1 MNKTV
6 NVNLAGVFFHIDEDA
21 FLKLHKYLDA
31 IRQSIK
37 DPQGR
42 DEIIHDIEARIA
54 ELFQEKLQPSKQVVS
69 LQLVEEVILIM
80 GQPEDYMVDDEMFED
95 GPAQENTKNTTGT
108 PKKLFRDTENSYIAG
123 VSSGLGHYLG
133 IDPIWVRL
141 LWIILVFF
149 SAGTF
154 ILAYA
159 IFWIFVP
166 EAQTTSE
173 KLHMRGEPVNIS
185 NIEKKVKEGFDTMA
199 DRVKGVDYEKY
210 GKQAKTGA
218 TAFFDSLGKLILF
231 CLKIFVKL
239 IGIIIILIAG
249 STLIAL
255 FFALFGV
262 GLFGVIDAP
271 WIDYVNMAN
280 IGAPLW
286 LLSLFSFFAIAIPFV
301 FLFILGLK
309 ILVQNLKSIGTTAKL
324 VLLGLWLISLFALG
338 FLGIRQATERAFDG
352 EIITTENIPIA
363 KNDTLYLNMRGNK
376 IYGESLRRDND
387 FKIKEDENGNKILFS
402 RDVQLSVRST
412 NDSIASLE
420 ILKSAVGSS
429 NKEATINAKN
439 IAYTFDFQNNILNLD
454 GYFTSPPEDHFREQ
468 EVKAILYMPVGSIL
482 FADEKTHRFHDYKGI
497 LARSVEGHFLK
508 IKENGSDCLDC
519 PSETTHDSQNEAATF
534 ETKASDGSETVTVKI
549 DETGISINHQKQKT
563 TKADSINQTTKN

>member
-21 FLKLHKYLDA
+21 FLKLHKYLDS

-80 GQPEDYMVDDEMFED
+80 GQPEDYMVDDELFED
-95 GPAQENTKNTTGT
+95 GPAQENTKTTT
-108 PKKLFRDTENSYIAG
+108 DPPKKLFRDTENSYIAG

-141 LWIILVFF
+141 LWILLVFF

-185 NIEKKVKEGFDTMA
+185 NIEKKVKEGFDSMA
-199 DRVKGVDYEKY
+199 DRMKGVDYEKY
-210 GKQAKTGA
+210 GKQAKSGA
-218 TAFFDSLGKLILF
+218 TTFFDSLGKLILF

-239 IGIIIILIAG
+239 IGIVIILIAG

-324 VLLGLWLISLFALG
+324 VLLGLWLISIFALG

-352 EIITTENIPIA
+352 EIITTENIPIG
-363 KNDTLYLNMRGNK
+363 KNDTLYLNMSGNK

-402 RDVQLSVRST
+402 RDVQLTVRST
-412 NDSIASLE
+412 SDSIASLE

-429 NKEATINAKN
+429 DREATINAKN

-468 EVKAILYMPVGSIL
+468 EVDIILYMPVGSVL
-482 FADEKTHRFHDYKGI
+482 FPDEKTHHFHNYNGI
-497 LARSVEGHFLK
+497 LARSTEGHFLR
-508 IKENGSDCLDC
+508 IKENSAECLNCPLESSSDSTDGG
-519 PSETTHDSQNEAATF
+519 AVF

-549 DETGISINHQKQKT
+549 DETGISINHEKPKT
-563 TKADSINQTTKN
+563 AEHDSVFKKTKK